1 MLGGKRGSEKINYLM
16 PNGRS
21 ARGVKKT
28 PRERLKSHDPWRSYV
43 ARKSKPIFGVSSKM
57 SRLICPGR
65 PDWTLKTMGIEN
77 YGVIDIDIEKY
88 VAIDLDTEKYAH
100 RLLGD

>member
-1 MLGGKRGSEKINYLM
+1 
-16 PNGRS
+16 
-21 ARGVKKT
+21 
-28 PRERLKSHDPWRSYV
+28 
-43 ARKSKPIFGVSSKM
+43 
-57 SRLICPGR
+57 
-65 PDWTLKTMGIEN
+65 MGIEN